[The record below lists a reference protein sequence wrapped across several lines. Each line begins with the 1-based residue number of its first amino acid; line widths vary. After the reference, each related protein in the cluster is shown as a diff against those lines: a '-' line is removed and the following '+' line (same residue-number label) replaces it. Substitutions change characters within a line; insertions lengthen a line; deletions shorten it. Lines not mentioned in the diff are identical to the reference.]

1 MTWTT
6 IRDRVEL
13 DLSDVTL
20 SGVLAYNPARASLII
35 ADHETGE
42 AEVLTVDLTVYGYVA
57 FPGEFFVKGW
67 SEHSGLAIALEVA
80 GVARIVETV
89 LVSPFDSPAHRMR
102 LVGGEISGGYSLEGA
117 PEDDDPPFG

>member
-13 DLSDVTL
+13 ALPNVTL
-20 SGVLAYNPARASLII
+20 SGVLSYNPARASLVV

-42 AEVLTVDLTVYGYVA
+42 AEVISVDLAVYGCVA
-57 FPGEFFVKGW
+57 APGEVLVKGW
-67 SEHSGLAIALEVA
+67 SEHSGLATALEMA

-89 LVSPFDSPAHRMR
+89 IVGPFDSPAHRMR
-102 LVGGEISGGYSLEGA
+102 LLEA
-117 PEDDDPPFG
+117 RAD

>member
-13 DLSDVTL
+13 ALPHVTL
-20 SGVLAYNPARASLII
+20 TGVLSYNPAHASLIV

-42 AEVLTVDLTVYGYVA
+42 AEVLSVDLAVYGYVA
-57 FPGEFFVKGW
+57 APGEVFVEGW
-67 SEHSGLAIALEVA
+67 SEHSGLATALEVA

-89 LVSPFDSPAHRMR
+89 IVGPFDSPAHRMQ
-102 LVGGEISGGYSLEGA
+102 LLSEGR
-117 PEDDDPPFG
+117 

>member
-1 MTWTT
+1 MAWTT

-13 DLSDVTL
+13 ALPDVTL

-42 AEVLTVDLTVYGYVA
+42 AEVLTVDLAVYGYVG

-67 SEHSGLAIALEVA
+67 SEQSGLATALEVA
-80 GVARIVETV
+80 DVARIVETV
-89 LVSPFDSPAHRMR
+89 LVGPFGSPAHRMR
-102 LVGGEISGGYSLEGA
+102 LMGEVPGGYSLEGA
-117 PEDDDPPFG
+117 AEGDDPPFG

>member
-13 DLSDVTL
+13 ALPNVTL
-20 SGVLAYNPARASLII
+20 SGVLSYNPAHASLII

-42 AEVLTVDLTVYGYVA
+42 AEVLCVDLTVYGYVA
-57 FPGEFFVKGW
+57 APGEVFVKGW
-67 SEHSGLAIALEVA
+67 SEHSGLATALEVA

-89 LVSPFDSPAHRMR
+89 IVGPFDSPAHRMR
-102 LVGGEISGGYSLEGA
+102 LLA
-117 PEDDDPPFG
+117 ARAD